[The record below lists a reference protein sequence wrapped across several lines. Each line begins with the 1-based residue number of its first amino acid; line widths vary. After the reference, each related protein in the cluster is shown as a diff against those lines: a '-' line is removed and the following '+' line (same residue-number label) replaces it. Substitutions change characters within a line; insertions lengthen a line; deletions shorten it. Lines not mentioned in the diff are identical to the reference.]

1 MASTFEVCF
10 SSEYAWMEKNPL
22 YVYSLTVKADG
33 SVIEKIFQL
42 EGADLE
48 LKELLNE
55 EFIPIE
61 GYEEDYNYLNVD
73 WKKERKYF
81 NEFLS
86 PKDYEQAITFFKNLV
101 FFNSIDNDIDLYF
114 NSNMSPHTIEKIEK
128 EDKNLWSL
136 CWMDYYAD
144 QMTFKKSLISLLN
157 ELGVNV
163 IDLGFKHLGTEKV
176 HEMEFENGEE
186 SSYVSSTDF
195 NSSIDRMSQY
205 FFPDDETD
213 EDEELNDVEGYNPRD
228 YKDVEVLCL
237 DTLIYKDY
245 SIPIPYESSGT
256 KRLIKLAFR
265 LARCISSYDD
275 FTIVIDE
282 LDAGLHDTLPS
293 EIVKQFLSLTRSD
306 SQLIAITH
314 NIALLH
320 DGVLRKDEIWF
331 SEMKENRTTNL
342 YSLSDLKGVKS
353 SEDFA
358 ENYLCGK
365 YGALP
370 PKKEWLLNKEDDN
383 E

>member
-1 MASTFEVCF
+1 
-10 SSEYAWMEKNPL
+10 
-22 YVYSLTVKADG
+22 
-33 SVIEKIFQL
+33 
-42 EGADLE
+42 
-48 LKELLNE
+48 
-55 EFIPIE
+55 
-61 GYEEDYNYLNVD
+61 
-73 WKKERKYF
+73 
-81 NEFLS
+81 
-86 PKDYEQAITFFKNLV
+86 
-101 FFNSIDNDIDLYF
+101 
-114 NSNMSPHTIEKIEK
+114 MSPHTIEKIEK